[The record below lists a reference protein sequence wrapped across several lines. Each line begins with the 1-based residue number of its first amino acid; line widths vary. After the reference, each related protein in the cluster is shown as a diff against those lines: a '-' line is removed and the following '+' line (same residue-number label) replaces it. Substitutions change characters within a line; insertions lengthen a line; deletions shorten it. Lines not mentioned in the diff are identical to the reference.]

1 MIKVLIVEDDK
12 GISIL
17 HKKFVE
23 RVEGFEV
30 TAIANTV
37 SDAKQMI
44 GLLKPDLVLLDIY
57 LPDGS
62 GIDFIKSM
70 RDESYVF
77 DVIVITAARDVNTL
91 RQAMQKG
98 VFDYIIKPVII
109 DRFNEAL
116 EKYRSFV
123 NIYKKN
129 IVNQEDIDKVKD
141 YHSVSLDNS
150 LPKGIDKITL
160 DKIIKCFVHDRV
172 KFTAEEVGNI
182 IGFSRNTARRYL
194 DYLQKEGVLGID
206 IDYGTVGRPEKKY
219 YLVSKKF

>member
-1 MIKVLIVEDDK
+1 MIRVLIVEDDK

-23 RVEGFEV
+23 RLEGFEV
-30 TAIANTV
+30 VAIANTI

-44 GLLKPDLVLLDIY
+44 EIVKPDLLLLDIY
-57 LPDGS
+57 LQDGS

-70 RDESYVF
+70 RDEGHMF
-77 DVIVITAARDVNTL
+77 DVIVITAARDVVTL

-116 EKYRSFV
+116 EKYRSFA
-123 NIYKKN
+123 NIYNKA
-129 IVNQEDIDKVKD
+129 IIEQEDIDKVKD

-150 LPKGIDKITL
+150 LPKGIDKVTL
-160 DKIIKCFVHDRV
+160 DKVNKCFVNDEV
-172 KFTAEEVGNI
+172 KLTADQVAKI
-182 IGFSRNTARRYL
+182 IGSSRNTARRYL
-194 DYLQKEGVLGID
+194 DYLHKEGALNID
-206 IDYGTVGRPEKKY
+206 IDYGTIGRPEKKY